1 MSFNASVPLNSDSP
15 SIFPAQNQTN
25 MTRLQTIVG
34 ADHQF
39 NLTAAADDGYHNL
52 IHLTQQAPSGAL
64 AALGRLYGK
73 SSSGRVHQFYMDSA
87 GTEYQITP
95 TMPIR
100 AAVNFDGTGGVG
112 AQSIR
117 SQYNVS
123 SVSKT
128 ADGTYTINFTT
139 AMPDANYMVFA
150 LGMRNTSS
158 FPATAIPQVLGDPT
172 YGSSVTTASVK
183 IQFVSDSGNLRNV
196 LMGNVVIMS
205 VA

>member
-1 MSFNASVPLNSDSP
+1 
-15 SIFPAQNQTN
+15 

-52 IHLTQQAPSGAL
+52 VHLTQQAPSGAL
-64 AALGRLYGK
+64 AALGRFYAK
-73 SSSGRVHQFYMDSA
+73 SSSSRIHAFYMDSS

-100 AAVNFDGTGGVG
+100 AAVNFDGTGAVG
-112 AQSIR
+112 LQSIR
-117 SQYNVS
+117 SQYNVT
-123 SVSKT
+123 SVDKT

-139 AMPDANYMVFA
+139 AMPDVNYIVLC
-150 LGMRNTSS
+150 LGMRNTSGS
-158 FPATAIPQVLGDPT
+158 AIPNVLGGAT
-172 YGSSVTTASVK
+172 YGNSVTTASVK
-183 IQFVSDSGNLRNV
+183 IQFISDSGTNRNV